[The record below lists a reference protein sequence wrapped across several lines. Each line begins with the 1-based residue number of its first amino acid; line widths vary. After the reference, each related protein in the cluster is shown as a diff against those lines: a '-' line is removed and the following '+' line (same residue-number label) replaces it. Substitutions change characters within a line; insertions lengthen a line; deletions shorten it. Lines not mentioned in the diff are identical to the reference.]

1 MEYKDF
7 IDIIS
12 FFHDDK
18 IIIHPGDVR
27 KTINSLADYCSTLT
41 KVDIKGYLS
50 KIGREKPSELHRLSD
65 MIWEC
70 SCYIS
75 ENREKIS
82 QDYAYGKIKDEV
94 FFARNDV
101 LIMADEVI
109 TDGGLEIGSGKEWQ
123 HHYSGI
129 RYFDTEDD
137 EPRDDYYSD
146 NEEDS
151 IGDDAQLFN
160 AEMGMDWED
169 SYNLSPSE
177 MDALGIPYID
187 NPLNASMKKRIKEKI
202 VTIDSA
208 LEMSEKIIKLFI
220 DRIKMPDNDA
230 FMLTKALHCAIGYEL
245 FGDVSPESFIFG
257 IFLMD
262 RELVGKVKNK
272 SAWIHILLLLS
283 EDGPCFFKK
292 GGWFKKALSFWNLEN
307 DSNKRIGELFGKPT
321 ESLILKAKYVIEEC
335 TGVTP
340 ENYDKYVEERCDK
353 RKRNR
358 ENKGY

>member
-94 FFARNDV
+94 FFARKDV

-109 TDGGLEIGSGKEWQ
+109 TDGGLEIGTGKEWQ
-123 HHYSGI
+123 RHYSGI
-129 RYFDTEDD
+129 RYFDTEND
-137 EPRDDYYSD
+137 EPHDDYYSG
-146 NEEDS
+146 NKEDG
-151 IGDDAQLFN
+151 IDEDAQLFN
-160 AEMGMDWED
+160 AEMGMDWEN

-187 NPLNASMKKRIKEKI
+187 NPLNVSMKKNIKEKI

-208 LEMSEKIIKLFI
+208 LEMSEKIIKSFI
-220 DRIKMPDNDA
+220 ERIKMPDDDT
-230 FMLTKALHCAIGYEL
+230 FRLTQALHSAIGYEL

-262 RELVGKVKNK
+262 KELVRKVKNK

-283 EDGPCFFKK
+283 EDGPCYFKK
-292 GGWFKKALSFWNLEN
+292 GGWFKKALSFWNLEKEG
-307 DSNKRIGELFGKPT
+307 NKRIGELFGKPT
-321 ESLILKAKYVIEEC
+321 ERLILKAKNVIEEY
-335 TGVTP
+335 TGIKP
-340 ENYDKYVEERCDK
+340 ENFDKYIKEQQDIRSEK
-353 RKRNR
+353 RR
-358 ENKGY
+358 KGY